1 VDDELLLLLS
11 EVPPLD
17 PRLEVVRPPE
27 RAALAATH
35 HPGVG
40 RHGTPVAGAVLLDV
54 GGQHQVLLRRPW
66 PLLYPTLSQHGG
78 LPILLA
84 GARRPAGGWWC
95 MCVDSISI
103 REEETRVLAVATEVA
118 GRVAAA
124 SLRAAEALW
133 CRSEAAGPCLAVGS
147 SAVVPRR
154 WSGIEAERGGEVA
167 GPAVDRREE
176 RRRRARTRAGRE
188 RRGASR
194 RSRHRTGDLRVAV
207 TAWWDDIGRNRLWI

>member
-1 VDDELLLLLS
+1 M
-11 EVPPLD
+11 
-17 PRLEVVRPPE
+17 
-27 RAALAATH
+27 
-35 HPGVG
+35 
-40 RHGTPVAGAVLLDV
+40 V
-54 GGQHQVLLRRPW
+54 GGV
-66 PLLYPTLSQHGG
+66 
-78 LPILLA
+78 
-84 GARRPAGGWWC
+84 
-95 MCVDSISI
+95 CVDSISI
-103 REEETRVLAVATEVA
+103 REEETSVLAAATEVA